1 MEQLPDFLL
10 ADSSQYPDEIFV
22 IHTSFPRFVIN
33 LQNDE
38 IEWWE
43 KFAAEDKE
51 AATEEMAHWIE
62 EASQFYD
69 REISSYQ

>member
-1 MEQLPDFLL
+1 
-10 ADSSQYPDEIFV
+10 
-22 IHTSFPRFVIN
+22 VIN